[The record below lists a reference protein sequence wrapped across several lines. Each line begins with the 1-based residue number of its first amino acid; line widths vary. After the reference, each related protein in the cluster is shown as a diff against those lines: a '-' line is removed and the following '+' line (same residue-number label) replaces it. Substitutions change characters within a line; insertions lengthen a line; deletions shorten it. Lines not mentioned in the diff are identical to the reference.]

1 VRLVSLS
8 EGASDARLLPFFEA
22 ADAEDARRALGE
34 LLERH
39 AAPLV
44 QAIVRA
50 KLGVQFQEGEDREDV
65 QAGVLLRLAER
76 LRSLRSG
83 AGPAPPADFTAYVAV
98 TAHNACH
105 AFLRRRHPERARL
118 RNKLRYLL
126 THHAELALWSGE
138 GRETVCGLATWRG
151 RPASA
156 EAAARIAELR
166 GRVGPFAHGDPARGD
181 ASPLAFV
188 DLVLRLVRR
197 AGGALAFEAL
207 CASLEEMLGVTPRPR
222 PAAARGDD
230 APVVSP
236 EAAVPDPRPNPEQA
250 VQQRRSLRRLWDEVR
265 QLPERQRAALLLN
278 LRDADG
284 RGMLGLF
291 PLVGLASIEEIADV
305 IGLAHERFAALWP
318 ELPKDDEWIAGELG
332 VTRRQ
337 VINFRKCARE
347 RLARRLRAA
356 GER

>member
-1 VRLVSLS
+1 MSVS
-8 EGASDARLLPFFEA
+8 EAAGDPRLLPLYQA
-22 ADAEDARRALGE
+22 ADDEGARRALGD

-50 KLGVQFQEGEDREDV
+50 KLGVQFQDGEDREDV

-76 LRSLRSG
+76 LRSLR
-83 AGPAPPADFTAYVAV
+83 AGDGLAPPADFTAYVAV

-118 RNKLRYLL
+118 RNRLRYLL
-126 THHAELALWSGE
+126 THHAELALWTDA
-138 GRETVCGLATWRG
+138 GRETVCGLAAWRG
-151 RPASA
+151 QPASD
-156 EAAARIAELR
+156 AAAAALAELR

-188 DLVLRLVRR
+188 DVVLRLVRR
-197 AGGALAFEAL
+197 AGGPLRFEAL
-207 CASLEEMLGVTPRPR
+207 CASLEEMLGLAPRPR
-222 PAAARGDD
+222 AAAVRPDE
-230 APVVSP
+230 APQTSP
-236 EAAVPDPRPNPEQA
+236 EASVTDPRPNPEQA
-250 VQQRRSLRRLWDEVR
+250 VQQRRSLQRLWDEVR
-265 QLPERQRAALLLN
+265 LLPERQRAALLLN
-278 LRDADG
+278 LRDPEG

-291 PLVGLASIEEIADV
+291 PLVGLASIDEIADV
-305 IGLAHERFAALWP
+305 LGLPRERFATLWP
-318 ELPKDDEWIAGELG
+318 DLPRDDEWIAGELG